1 MGAGAPLYRS
11 SAGKIKEMSRVEE
24 IERAIEELSPDEFRQ
39 VAQRV
44 HDIEAERW
52 DKELDRDAAA
62 GKLEKMGVK
71 IVPDVDKPGFQAI
84 ADPYLDKLAHD
95 LGPHAE
101 KIKTL
106 IRAIN

>member
-52 DKELDRDAAA
+52 DRELDRDAAA
-62 GKLEKMGVK
+62 GKLDFLRQEA
-71 IVPDVDKPGFQAI
+71 QA
-84 ADPYLDKLAHD
+84 DREND
-95 LGPHAE
+95 LLKDWPP
-101 KIKTL
+101 
-106 IRAIN
+106 RR

>member
-62 GKLEKMGVK
+62 GKLDFLRQEA
-71 IVPDVDKPGFQAI
+71 QA
-84 ADPYLDKLAHD
+84 DREND
-95 LGPHAE
+95 LLKDWPP
-101 KIKTL
+101 
-106 IRAIN
+106 RR

>member
-52 DKELDRDAAA
+52 DKELGFFADRAAKKWPLRGSRSQESRKSEA
-62 GKLEKMGVK
+62 S
-71 IVPDVDKPGFQAI
+71 ICF
-84 ADPYLDKLAHD
+84 
-95 LGPHAE
+95 GPA
-101 KIKTL
+101 
-106 IRAIN
+106 AYV